1 MVNLEIKMAK
11 KGTTKKSTIGEA
23 ADAVKTVA
31 GKALGAAAAAATGA
45 VLESVTEALSK
56 GGAELTKAGPSL
68 QKSAAEAV
76 SEPITQR
83 PKKKSAGVKRRKVAP
98 GKSKR
103 TSMAAKKKH
112 G

>member
-1 MVNLEIKMAK
+1 LETKMAK
-11 KGTTKKSTIGEA
+11 KGTIGEA

-45 VLESVTEALSK
+45 VLESVSEALAK

-68 QKSAAEAV
+68 QKSAAKAV
-76 SEPITQR
+76 SEPIV
-83 PKKKSAGVKRRKVAP
+83 PHPKRRLPAVKKRKVVAP

-103 TSMAAKKKH
+103 TSTAAKKKH

>member
-1 MVNLEIKMAK
+1 LNNNGQLEIKMAK
-11 KGTTKKSTIGEA
+11 KGTIGEA

-68 QKSAAEAV
+68 QKSAARAV
-76 SEPITQR
+76 SEPIIPH
-83 PKKKSAGVKRRKVAP
+83 PKRKSPAVKKRKAARGKAKRA
-98 GKSKR
+98 S
-103 TSMAAKKKH
+103 SAAKKKH